1 MTNKK
6 LPLGIDNFEKIRS
19 MNFYYIDKSGLV
31 SDILKNCAEVN
42 LFTRP
47 RRFGKTLN
55 MSMLKNFFEIGTN
68 KSIFD
73 GLAITKEKELCE
85 QYMGKYPV
93 ISISLKSVNRLHF
106 DDAFNKLKDVIFD
119 EASRFQFLIDSD
131 KLTEYDK
138 IPLRP
143 IFERDKNEDITSSL
157 KQLCRLLEKHY
168 GKKVI
173 LLIDEYD
180 VPLDKAY
187 ENGYYN
193 QMVDIM
199 RTLLGEAL
207 KSNDSLFFAVLTG
220 GLRVSKE
227 SVFTGL
233 NNLKVNSITDVQYD
247 EYFGFTDEEVK
258 KLLADYNLESHY
270 DEVKQWYDGYLFG
283 KQKVYCPWDVI
294 NYCDDHLSEPD
305 KEPEAYWLNTSGND
319 IIKKLI
325 NKTEGRSTKADIEK
339 LIDGEIINK
348 KINEQLTH
356 NEIDDSVDNIWSLL
370 YMTGYLTLTERPKD
384 GWYRLCLPN
393 QEVAQIFKE
402 QVLEWFNIQVVQD
415 KEQLEIIHSAFENG
429 DDECIMEYINKKLLV
444 SVSYYDAKE
453 SFYHGILFA
462 LLSATK
468 RWDVFSNDEVGNG
481 RPDLIVEK
489 PFNELGIAI
498 EIKVVKDL
506 NKLDE
511 ACEAAMKQ
519 IEDKDYIADFK
530 EHNFNKILA
539 YGIAFCGKKCKV
551 IVKKDKI
558 ERYFC

>member
-1 MTNKK
+1 MDKK
-6 LPLGIDNFEKIRS
+6 ILLPIGVDNFSQIR
-19 MNFYYIDKSGLV
+19 NENYYYVDKSSWISSLLNNRGL
-31 SDILKNCAEVN
+31 VN

-55 MSMLKNFFEIGTN
+55 MSMLKSFFEVGTD
-68 KSIFD
+68 KAIFE
-73 GLAITKEKELCE
+73 GLAISKDKELCE

-143 IFERDKNEDITSSL
+143 LIERDKNEDITSSL

-187 ENGYYN
+187 ENGFYN
-193 QMVDIM
+193 QMIDIM
-199 RTLLGEAL
+199 RTLLGETL

-227 SVFTGL
+227 SIFTGL
-233 NNLKVNSITDVQYD
+233 NNLEVNSITDVQYD

-270 DEVKQWYDGYLFG
+270 DDVKQWYDGYLFG
-283 KQKVYCPWDVI
+283 TQKVYCPWDVI
-294 NYCDDHLSEPD
+294 KYCKDLLAKPNA
-305 KEPEAYWLNTSGND
+305 KPKAYWLNTSGND
-319 IIKKLI
+319 SIKRLI
-325 NKTEGRSTKADIEK
+325 NKTDADGRTTKADIEK
-339 LIDGEIINK
+339 LIDGQTINK
-348 KINEQLTH
+348 RINEQLTH
-356 NEIDDSVDNIWSLL
+356 SEIDDSVDNIWSLL
-370 YMTGYLTLTERPKD
+370 FMTGYLTLASEHDEDDMYALKI
-384 GWYRLCLPN
+384 PN
-393 QEVAQIFKE
+393 QEITQIYKQ
-402 QVLEWFNIQVVQD
+402 QVLSWFNDRIALD
-415 KEQLEIIHSAFENG
+415 KDELLDVYQAFKQSDTETITNFL
-429 DDECIMEYINKKLLV
+429 NKKLEI
-444 SVSYYDAKE
+444 SISYYDARE
-453 SFYHGILFA
+453 SFYHGFLLAILTVGEFWGI
-462 LLSATK
+462 S
-468 RWDVFSNDEVGNG
+468 SNDEVGNG
-481 RPDLIVEK
+481 RADIILEK
-489 PFNELGIAI
+489 GENDLGIII
-498 EIKVVKDL
+498 EIKVVKDIK
-506 NKLDE
+506 KLDE
-511 ACEAAMKQ
+511 ACKMALKQ
-519 IEDKDYIADFK
+519 IEDKDYAADFK

-551 IVKKDKI
+551 IVKKI
-558 ERYFC
+558 R

>member
-143 IFERDKNEDITSSL
+143 LIERDKNEDITSSL

-173 LLIDEYD
+173 LLIDEYN

-187 ENGYYN
+187 ENGFYN
-193 QMVDIM
+193 QMIDIM
-199 RTLLGEAL
+199 RALLGEAL

-294 NYCDDHLSEPD
+294 NYCYDHLLEPD
-305 KEPEAYWLNTSGND
+305 KEPKAYWLNTSGND

-325 NKTEGRSTKADIEK
+325 NKTEARSTKADIEK
-339 LIDGEIINK
+339 LIDGETINK

-384 GWYRLCLPN
+384 GWYRLRIPN
-393 QEVAQIFKE
+393 QEVTQIFKD
-402 QVLEWFNIQVVQD
+402 QVLEWFSNELAKDDDQVL
-415 KEQLEIIHSAFENG
+415 KIYTAFENG
-429 DDECIMEYINKKLLV
+429 DVGAIAGYLNEKLLI
-444 SVSYYDAKE
+444 SVNYYDARE
-453 SFYHGILFA
+453 SFYHGFLLAILTVGDFWEI
-462 LLSATK
+462 S
-468 RWDVFSNDEVGNG
+468 SNDEVGNG
-481 RPDLIVEK
+481 RADIILEK
-489 PFNELGIAI
+489 GENDLGIII
-498 EIKVVKDL
+498 EIKVVKDIK
-506 NKLDE
+506 KLDE
-511 ACEAAMKQ
+511 ACQMALQQ
-519 IEDKDYIADFK
+519 IEDKDYAADFK
-530 EHNFNKILA
+530 EHRFNKILA

-551 IVKKDKI
+551 IVKKI
-558 ERYFC
+558 R